1 MDEQE
6 AHELAPLFAAVGEA
20 LRQNQQALNQA
31 DTFNGNHGD
40 HMVEI
45 FEIAAQAARER
56 GGASLAEA
64 MEHASQLLEQRSHN
78 GSAQVYAHGLR
89 QMGAQ
94 FRHYQVTLGE
104 LIAYMR
110 GVTGEGHKTENR
122 AHNRSGDVLKAL
134 VTGLSGWSQAEN
146 GQAAQNRPLGMGALF
161 ELGMAYLQ
169 AKQRGGSRI
178 EVLADAAA
186 SASPLSRSPLRYQ
199 SGRLAIQALLEAMQ
213 ASG

>member
-6 AHELAPLFAAVGEA
+6 AYELAPLFAAVGEA
-20 LRQNQQALNQA
+20 LRQNQQAMNQA

-56 GGASLAEA
+56 SAASLAEA
-64 MEHASQLLEQRSHN
+64 MEHASQLLEQRSQN

-94 FRHYQVTLGE
+94 FRHYQVTLSE
-104 LIAYMR
+104 LIAYMK
-110 GVTGEGHKTENR
+110 GVTGEGREKEGE
-122 AHNRSGDVLKAL
+122 AQNRSGEVLKAL
-134 VTGLSGWSQAEN
+134 VAGLTGWSQAES
-146 GQAAQNRPLGMGALF
+146 GPATQNRPLDIGALF

-199 SGRLAIQALLEAMQ
+199 SGKLALQALLEAMQ
-213 ASG
+213 ASR

>member
-1 MDEQE
+1 
-6 AHELAPLFAAVGEA
+6 
-20 LRQNQQALNQA
+20 
-31 DTFNGNHGD
+31 
-40 HMVEI
+40 
-45 FEIAAQAARER
+45 
-56 GGASLAEA
+56 

-78 GSAQVYAHGLR
+78 GSAQVYANGLR

-104 LIAYMR
+104 LIDYMQ
-110 GVTGEGHKTENR
+110 GATGERREKESK
-122 AHNRSGDVLKAL
+122 AQSRSGDVLKAL
-134 VTGLSGWSQAEN
+134 VAGLSGWSQAEN
-146 GQAAQNRPLGMGALF
+146 GQAAQNRPLDMGALF

-186 SASPLSRSPLRYQ
+186 SASPLSRRALRYQ